1 MQLPVGLLNPNPE
14 SRAEYRSR
22 TKAGRSSARWPTV
35 KPEGAL
41 LLTKSGGSHWG
52 KSEQSRRIREAFKGA
67 KIDPPIS
74 FHVLTHSY
82 ASSLVEV
89 NRSPLSPMHSDIQTR
104 EWSGNT
110 MRTWRRI
117 TFRSPSE
124 RICPI
129 R

>member
-1 MQLPVGLLNPNPE
+1 
-14 SRAEYRSR
+14 
-22 TKAGRSSARWPTV
+22 
-35 KPEGAL
+35 
-41 LLTKSGGSHWG
+41 
-52 KSEQSRRIREAFKGA
+52 
-67 KIDPPIS
+67 
-74 FHVLTHSY
+74 LTHSY